1 MEIDNID
8 CFKKSSSNYALDR
21 GSQFFELSI
30 PQNKKDLINNQII
43 QNANEELNKL
53 KEIVLVAQKQ
63 ALEIKKRVEVTL
75 LINDAVFNF
84 EPKIYET
91 YWLAF
96 NKEINK
102 NILTVLGPSDWA
114 FGPPSYYEFLHMVK
128 YLPNGLWEIL
138 N

>member
-1 MEIDNID
+1 MEIEEID
-8 CFKKSSSNYALDR
+8 TFKKSSSNYALDR
-21 GSQFFELSI
+21 GSQFFELVI
-30 PQNKKDLINNQII
+30 PQNKKDLIANQTI

-75 LINDAVFNF
+75 LINEAVFNF

-91 YWLAF
+91 YWLAY

-102 NILTVLGPSDWA
+102 NILTVLGPEDWS
-114 FGPPSYYEFLHMVK
+114 FGPPAYYEFLNQVRH
-128 YLPNGLWEIL
+128 LPNGLWEIL
-138 N
+138 K

>member
-1 MEIDNID
+1 MQIENID
-8 CFKKSSSNYALDR
+8 TFRKNSIDYPIDR
-21 GSQFFELSI
+21 GSQFFELAI
-30 PQNKKDLINNQII
+30 PQNKKDLIANQTI

-91 YWLAF
+91 YWLAH

-102 NILTVLGPSDWA
+102 TKN
-114 FGPPSYYEFLHMVK
+114 
-128 YLPNGLWEIL
+128 
-138 N
+138 